1 MSFRLP
7 VGNGS
12 FCAIFKTDARA
23 DCDIYGSLSRRA
35 CSLANLAGR
44 PSILIQYADRY
55 TCAVYVN
62 AHSEFGERFWLCA
75 EALAIPCNQI
85 KTYNNI
91 DVVLQHKSRASHTFT
106 YSWCALHHNRLRAAA
121 QADLCVCAS
130 CHGFR
135 LMHVWQF
142 GIAPHIV
149 TFRS

>member
-106 YSWCALHHNRLRAAA
+106 YIHGAHCITIVSVLQHKQTYVCVRRAMVS
-121 QADLCVCAS
+121 D
-130 CHGFR
+130 
-135 LMHVWQF
+135 
-142 GIAPHIV
+142 
-149 TFRS
+149 